1 MKKRILSILLCLCL
15 LLLFPGALVLA
26 ECILPD
32 FYADS
37 YYAEL
42 SQMVNRLKKAE
53 GKRLILLGSSSVAF
67 GTDTALLQDILSQ
80 NGFNYTVCPMGLY
93 GAVGTDVM
101 LDLTAPQLRQGDLV
115 VLTFEPVSESMTT
128 YFGANA
134 YWKCAESD
142 PGLLLLTDSGKRTA
156 LVGSYPGYLQERW
169 GIWQS
174 GQYPTPEG
182 VYARSSFDESCN
194 LIYNR
199 PGNTMLLGYDI
210 GSPID
215 LARAEISPE
224 FEESVRRFCEK
235 ARKAGASVTWSFC
248 PMNRSAIAD
257 DSPPVLEDYFNRC
270 AQSFGCTSISDPR
283 DYVMDS
289 GWFYDSNFHLNSAG
303 AEVKTL
309 QLAEDILSELG
320 CYQPLSYE
328 KSAMPDSIAS
338 MQAETSGDEAFLFSL
353 IPDGSAYLVSGLNVQ
368 GLSAAELTV
377 PTVWDGLP
385 VVGFT
390 PDAFTN
396 AIQLVQLRL
405 PATIQTI
412 PDALFSHCTNLS
424 RLILEHTD
432 APCPIT
438 EHSLDGAA
446 QLRIF
451 VPRAAYHLYRDGVG
465 CEQNY
470 WQRYINQ
477 IYTY

>member
-15 LLLFPGALVLA
+15 LLLFPGVLVLA

-42 SQMVNRLKKAE
+42 PQMVNRLKKAE

-67 GTDTALLQDILSQ
+67 GTDTALLRNVLSQ
-80 NGFNYTVCPMGLY
+80 NGFDYTVCPMGLY

-101 LDLTAPQLRQGDLV
+101 LDLTASQLRQGDLV
-115 VLTFEPVSESMTT
+115 VFTFEPTSESMSD

-142 PGLLLLTDSGKRTA
+142 PGLLLLADSSKRAA

-169 GIWQS
+169 AIWQS
-174 GQYPTPEG
+174 GQYPVPEG
-182 VYARSSFDESCN
+182 VYALASFDESCN
-194 LIYNR
+194 MIYDR

-215 LARAEISPE
+215 LAQAEISPE
-224 FEESVRRFCEK
+224 FEESVRRFCEI
-235 ARKAGASVTWSFC
+235 ARKTGATVTWSFC

-257 DSPPVLEDYFNRC
+257 DSPQALEDFFNRC

-289 GWFYDSNFHLNSAG
+289 GWFFDSNFHLNSAG
-303 AEVKTL
+303 AEVRTL

-328 KSAMPDSIAS
+328 MPS
-338 MQAETSGDEAFLFSL
+338 MPEPDTHPQAESAGDDAFLFTPFSDGTWL
-353 IPDGSAYLVSGLNVQ
+353 ISGLKEQ
-368 GLSAAELTV
+368 GKIKRELTV
-377 PTVWDGLP
+377 PSSWDGLP

-390 PDAFTN
+390 EDALAQAENLT
-396 AIQLVQLRL
+396 QLRL
-405 PATIQTI
+405 PATIQAI
-412 PDALFSHCTNLS
+412 PDGLFSSCTRLE

-432 APCPIT
+432 APCSIT
-438 EHSLDGAA
+438 AHSLDGPER
-446 QLRIF
+446 LRIF
-451 VPRAAYHLYRDGVG
+451 VPQAVYPMYRDGVG
-465 CEQNY
+465 CEENL
-470 WQRYINQ
+470 WQRYLNRIF
-477 IYTY
+477 TC

>member
-1 MKKRILSILLCLCL
+1 MLLI
-15 LLLFPGALVLA
+15 A
-26 ECILPD
+26 ESTLPR
-32 FYADS
+32 FYENT

-42 SQMVNRLKKAE
+42 SEMVNRLE
-53 GKRLILLGSSSVAF
+53 QSTGNRLILIGGSSVAF
-67 GTDTALLQDILSQ
+67 GTDTELLQDILSQ
-80 NGFNYTVCPMGLY
+80 NGFEYTVCPMGLY
-93 GAVGTDVM
+93 AAVGTSIM
-101 LDLTAPQLRQGDLV
+101 LDLAEPQLREGDLV
-115 VLTFEPVSESMTT
+115 ILAFEPNSETMSE
-128 YFGANA
+128 YFGASA

-142 PGLLLLTDSGKRTA
+142 PGLLLLADSSKRAA
-156 LVGSYPGYLQERW
+156 LLGNYLGYLQERW
-169 GIWQS
+169 SNRES
-174 GQYPTPEG
+174 GQYPAVEG
-182 VYARSSFDESCN
+182 VYARSSFNQACN
-194 LIYNR
+194 MIFDR
-199 PGNTMLLGYDI
+199 AGNAMLLGYDI
-210 GSPID
+210 SKPID
-215 LARAEISPE
+215 LDNVFISEDFAAHVRSFCKRADK
-224 FEESVRRFCEK
+224 V
-235 ARKAGASVTWSFC
+235 GAQVTLSFC
-248 PMNRSAIAD
+248 PMNRSAIT
-257 DSPPVLEDYFNRC
+257 DSSDQVFVDYFTRC
-270 AQSFGCTSISDPR
+270 CSAFSCTAISDPR
-283 DYVMDS
+283 DYVLDS
-289 GWFYDSNFHLNSAG
+289 GWFYDSNVHLNSSG
-303 AEVKTL
+303 AKLRTL

-328 KSAMPDSIAS
+328 KPAMPDSIAS
-338 MQAETSGDEAFLFSL
+338 MQAETFGDEAFLFSL

-451 VPRAAYHLYRDGVG
+451 VPKAAYHLYRDGVG